1 MFLLK
6 YDTAKMEAFKATLG
20 DSYSRSRRHRVSW
33 VFNKH
38 PEEGFIEA
46 HALGHLPLLLDRYE
60 QAKAYDKML

>member
-1 MFLLK
+1 MILLK

-46 HALGHLPLLLDRYE
+46 HALGHLPLLLDR
-60 QAKAYDKML
+60 